1 MFYIPQLGV
10 LLFQDILLKQEIFN
24 LIFFFQSWNKKV
36 STIFIKMAKNAS
48 SFVCS
53 VINGCAL
60 RIIDSS
66 TLETNNPFREKRKEG
81 GITAFG

>member
-1 MFYIPQLGV
+1 
-10 LLFQDILLKQEIFN
+10 
-24 LIFFFQSWNKKV
+24 
-36 STIFIKMAKNAS
+36 MAKNAS
-48 SFVCS
+48 SFVYS

-66 TLETNNPFREKRKEG
+66 TLEINNPFREKRKEG

>member
-24 LIFFFQSWNKKV
+24 LIFFSELNKKV

-48 SFVCS
+48 SFVYS
-53 VINGCAL
+53 VIIGCAL

-66 TLETNNPFREKRKEG
+66 TLEINNPFREKRKEG